1 MHDVLHCNP
10 KRRTAMSPQ
19 QIRALRWHIRRA
31 SYDKSANESEERS
44 CDDMYGK
51 QITIYISVSDVHKCH
66 NHAHQVNSR

>member
-19 QIRALRWHIRRA
+19 QIRALRWHIHSA
-31 SYDKSANESEERS
+31 SYDKWANESEERS

-51 QITIYISVSDVHKCH
+51 QIKICISVSDMHEWPH
-66 NHAHQVNSR
+66 

>member
-19 QIRALRWHIRRA
+19 QIRALRWHIHSA
-31 SYDKSANESEERS
+31 SYDKWANESEERS

-51 QITIYISVSDVHKCH
+51 QIEIYISVSDMHK
-66 NHAHQVNSR
+66 